1 MSHTFHMD
9 DLSTEM
15 PPPPPLAWS
24 VETLAA
30 RSALGRSFLYQ
41 EIKAGRLRARRAGT
55 RLVVLAA
62 DAESW
67 LASLP
72 SASSC
77 AIFMKGSRQ

>member
-1 MSHTFHMD
+1 MERMD

-24 VETLAA
+24 VEELAS
-30 RSALGRSFLYQ
+30 RSTLGRSFLYQ

-72 SASSC
+72 SASACS
-77 AIFMKGSRQ
+77 FMLRGRPQ

>member
-1 MSHTFHMD
+1 MERMD
-9 DLSTEM
+9 DLSAEM

-72 SASSC
+72 SACSSTF
-77 AIFMKGSRQ
+77 ILRGRPQ